1 MKKFQSFLLTSRGEN
16 LYQKDTKF
24 TLCEGCKEPILDRL
38 VFIYFYLLSNNLSI
52 NLFYNISIDLFN
64 NLSIDI
70 SYDQYINIS
79 FDLSNNLHIY

>member
-38 VFIYFYLLSNNLSI
+38 VIIYCYLLSNNLSI
-52 NLFYNISIDLFN
+52 DPSS